1 MTHKEFIEKIAPIV
15 IAENELRKN
24 PLFSS
29 VVIAQSC
36 LETGYGRSN
45 LMMKANAVF
54 GIKATKSWKRKSL

>member
-15 IAENELRKN
+15 ISENLLRCN

-29 VVIAQSC
+29 VVIAQAC

-54 GIKATKSWKRKSL
+54 GIKATKSWKR